1 MVRKV
6 NERFE
11 TEGLKEDED
20 SWLCRRH
27 GHALR
32 NIFSIVIANAE
43 MVGEE
48 PGMTPQVQR
57 RLTRI
62 VEACRRGEDM
72 VHRIRYPHA
81 VIAGAVSPP
90 PSVVAGALP
99 PSARILVLDDEA
111 DVVEIICRYLVKEGF
126 VVQGVSDSKAA
137 LEMIRR
143 DPLACD
149 LVITDLDMP
158 LLNGVELCGMLR
170 VIRPELPVIM
180 VTGYDRQV
188 SEEQAADLGIREL
201 LQKPLDRQ
209 LLLAAVRR
217 FLIP

>member
-1 MVRKV
+1 
-6 NERFE
+6 
-11 TEGLKEDED
+11 
-20 SWLCRRH
+20 
-27 GHALR
+27 
-32 NIFSIVIANAE
+32 
-43 MVGEE
+43 
-48 PGMTPQVQR
+48 
-57 RLTRI
+57 
-62 VEACRRGEDM
+62 
-72 VHRIRYPHA
+72 
-81 VIAGAVSPP
+81 
-90 PSVVAGALP
+90 
-99 PSARILVLDDEA
+99 
-111 DVVEIICRYLVKEGF
+111 LVKEGF
-126 VVQGVSDSKAA
+126 TVRGVSDSKAA

-201 LQKPLDRQ
+201 LLKPLDRQ

>member
-1 MVRKV
+1 M
-6 NERFE
+6 NEQFK
-11 TEGLKEDED
+11 TERPEEGEG

-48 PGMTPQVQR
+48 PGMTPQIQR
-57 RLTRI
+57 RLARI

-81 VIAGAVSPP
+81 LIAGAVSPP
-90 PSVVAGALP
+90 PAAVAGA
-99 PSARILVLDDEA
+99 PSARILVLDDEV

-126 VVQGVSDSKAA
+126 AVQGVSDSKAA
-137 LEMIRR
+137 LEMIRS
-143 DPLACD
+143 DPLTCD

-170 VIRPELPVIM
+170 AIRPELPVIM

-188 SEEQAADLGIREL
+188 SEEQAADLGIRAL
-201 LQKPLDRQ
+201 LLKPLDRQ
-209 LLLAAVRR
+209 VLLAAVRR

>member
-11 TEGLKEDED
+11 TERPEEGED

-57 RLTRI
+57 RLARI

-81 VIAGAVSPP
+81 MIASAVNPP
-90 PSVVAGALP
+90 PSVVTGAS
-99 PSARILVLDDEA
+99 SARILVLDDEA

-137 LEMIRR
+137 LEMIRC

-201 LQKPLDRQ
+201 LLKPLDRQ

>member
-1 MVRKV
+1 MERKV
-6 NERFE
+6 NERYE
-11 TEGLKEDED
+11 TDCPEEGED

-57 RLTRI
+57 RLARI

-72 VHRIRYPHA
+72 VHRIRYPHGM
-81 VIAGAVSPP
+81 IVSTVNQP
-90 PSVVAGALP
+90 PSAVTGAS
-99 PSARILVLDDEA
+99 SARILVLDDEA

-126 VVQGVSDSKAA
+126 VVRGVSDSKAA
-137 LEMIRR
+137 LEMIRC

-158 LLNGVELCGMLR
+158 LLNGVELCRLLR
-170 VIRPELPVIM
+170 AIRPELPVIM

-188 SEEQAADLGIREL
+188 SEEQAADLGIKEL
-201 LQKPLDRQ
+201 LLKPLDRQ

-217 FLIP
+217 FLIS